1 MKKKI
6 LTSIT
11 IGFAITGVIATHASA
26 SPFIASGVRDAVA
39 RSTAMAEGGRTMA
52 PLGHIVLCMKDPS
65 ACKSS
70 NSGMSTSKA
79 RAYLRYASLSKSE
92 RAVQK
97 KPAITVRKKAVY
109 APVKL
114 TPKTWAQLSS
124 INKRI
129 NAKIKP
135 RSDGNNKGVDVWSVT
150 GNTGDCEDYALQKRR
165 ALIRAGWPSHSVLM
179 TVADHPRYGSHAVLV
194 ARTSSG
200 DFVLDNMR
208 KSVVPWNRVNYRW
221 KKRQSQ
227 SDPSKWVRL
236 SGNSVRVAAASPN
249 SPPKQIRKARTA
261 KSRVA
266 KLDRKRTSRKAL
278 ATASVKRKALR
289 RASGTKRYAAAKRYT
304 SAKRYSVTRSFKR
317 KNWAAWAVKKQNK
330 AKKRLRVASGTYR
343 FATRF

>member
-1 MKKKI
+1 MKTKI
-6 LTSIT
+6 LTSIS
-11 IGFAITGVIATHASA
+11 IGLAIAAAMTTQAYAN
-26 SPFIASGVRDAVA
+26 PFIGSGVRQAIE
-39 RSTAMAEGGRTMA
+39 RSTAMVEGGRTMA
-52 PLGHIVLCMKDPS
+52 PLGHIVLCMKTPS

-79 RAYLRYASLSKSE
+79 RAYLKYASLSKSA
-92 RAVQK
+92 RS
-97 KPAITVRKKAVY
+97 IRKKTAVTPRKKVAY

-114 TPKTWAQLSS
+114 TPRTWAQLTG
-124 INKRI
+124 INRRI

-135 RSDGNNKGVDVWSVT
+135 RSDGNNKGIDIWSVS

-194 ARTSSG
+194 ARTSNG

-208 KSVVPWNRVNYRW
+208 KRVVPWNRVNYRW

-236 SGNSVRVAAASPN
+236 SGAS
-249 SPPKQIRKARTA
+249 
-261 KSRVA
+261 
-266 KLDRKRTSRKAL
+266 KRLASAYTSRKPAVKIRKKTSRKIL
-278 ATASVKRKALR
+278 ATSSVKRKVIK
-289 RASGTKRYAAAKRYT
+289 RASRSKRYTAAKRYT
-304 SAKRYSVTRSFKR
+304 RTRYTPVTRSFKR

-330 AKKRLRVASGTYR
+330 AKKRLRVSSRSYR
-343 FATRF
+343 YTARL

>member
-1 MKKKI
+1 MKTKI
-6 LTSIT
+6 LTTIT
-11 IGFAITGVIATHASA
+11 IGFAITGAIATHAYA
-26 SPFIASGVRDAVA
+26 NPFIGSGVRDAIA

-52 PLGHIVLCMKDPS
+52 PLGHIVLCMKNPS

-70 NSGMSTSKA
+70 NSARMTPSKA
-79 RAYLRYASLSKSE
+79 RAYLRYASLSKSA
-92 RAVQK
+92 RSMRK
-97 KPAITVRKKAVY
+97 KPSVTSRKKTAY

-114 TPKTWAQLSS
+114 TPRTWAQLTS

-135 RSDGNNKGVDVWSVT
+135 RSDGSNKGIDVWSVS

-194 ARTSSG
+194 ARTSNG

-208 KSVVPWNRVNYRW
+208 KRVVPWNRVNYRW

-236 SGNSVRVAAASPN
+236 SGGSTRIASSASYTPR
-249 SPPKQIRKARTA
+249 KQIAETRTSKSRLAKLSQKRSRKVLRTA
-261 KSRVA
+261 SI
-266 KLDRKRTSRKAL
+266 
-278 ATASVKRKALR
+278 KRKLAKR
-289 RASGTKRYAAAKRYT
+289 SYRAKRYTAAKRYT
-304 SAKRYSVTRSFKR
+304 RTKRLIAAKSFKR
-317 KNWAAWAVKKQNK
+317 KNWAIWAVRKQSK
-330 AKKRLRVASGTYR
+330 AKKRIRVASRSYR
-343 FATRF
+343 YSARF